1 MSEAWP
7 FGQQLHTAHG
17 KDRLYTGSDPHFK
30 LNAHVNV
37 QALPRINI
45 LKALADTNLG
55 QQKETIL
62 NTYKSLIRSLFMY
75 AAPIW
80 FPNTSPET
88 PNYPKFCPPH
98 SHRLC

>member
-30 LNAHVNV
+30 LNAHVNDR
-37 QALPRINI
+37 ALPRINI

-62 NTYKSLIRSLFMY
+62 ITYNFPLSGLFSSMY
-75 AAPIW
+75 LPFS
-80 FPNTSPET
+80 FPT
-88 PNYPKFCPPH
+88 PHHPLFKH
-98 SHRLC
+98 SKLFKTLLSA